1 MGTLVLVRHGQASF
15 GSEDYDRLSDLGR
28 RQCVR
33 LGEWFRGRGLRFD
46 AVLRGTLRRHEQSLA
61 ALEQG
66 LGAAHEV
73 HALPGLNEYDSEA
86 VIRTVHDGPLAP
98 ARTPE
103 EVRGHFRLLREG
115 LRRWARGE
123 VEPQGL
129 PSYAGF
135 ADAVDAA
142 LATAAGHDGRVLVVS
157 SGGPICTAVARAIGA
172 PPEAFVELNLRLRN
186 SAVSEIVVSRGRR
199 ALHTFNHLP
208 HLDDPAHDDWI
219 TYA

>member
-1 MGTLVLVRHGQASF
+1 VGTLVLVRHGQASF
-15 GSEDYDRLSDLGR
+15 GSDDYDRLSELGH

-33 LGEWFRGRGLRFD
+33 LGEWFRGRGMRFD

-61 ALEQG
+61 ALEEG
-66 LGAAHEV
+66 LGTAHAAQ
-73 HALPGLNEYDSEA
+73 ALPGLDEYDSVA
-86 VIRTVHDGPLAP
+86 VIRTVHEGPLAP

-103 EVRGHFRLLREG
+103 EVRGHFRLLRDG

-123 VEPQGL
+123 VLPQGL
-129 PSYAGF
+129 PPYAAF

-142 LATAAGHDGRVLVVS
+142 LATAAETDAYVLVVS
-157 SGGPICTAVARAIGA
+157 SGGPICTAVARTVGA

-186 SAVSEIVVSRGRR
+186 SALTELVVSRGRR

-208 HLDDPAHDDWI
+208 HLDGPPYDGWI